1 MKTNPMPIC
10 LLLIAVT
17 VSGCVSKS
25 KADARAKAA
34 FAAGRQQAFFQMQE
48 ARRVNIRVLGSVNN
62 PEIPWAD
69 GLTLAQ
75 VVVAADY
82 TGSRD
87 PKEIIVTRQREVIRV
102 TPKNLLHGGD
112 VPMEPGD
119 TVEIKP

>member
-1 MKTNPMPIC
+1 MKTIPISIG
-10 LLLIAVT
+10 LLLMAVT
-17 VSGCVSKS
+17 VSGCVSNS

-34 FAAGRQQAFFQMQE
+34 FAAGRQQAFFQIQE
-48 ARRVNIRVLGSVNN
+48 ARRINIRVLGTVNN

-82 TGSRD
+82 TGPRD
-87 PKEIIVTRQREVIRV
+87 PREIIVTRQRETIHVI
-102 TPKNLLHGGD
+102 PKNLLHGGD